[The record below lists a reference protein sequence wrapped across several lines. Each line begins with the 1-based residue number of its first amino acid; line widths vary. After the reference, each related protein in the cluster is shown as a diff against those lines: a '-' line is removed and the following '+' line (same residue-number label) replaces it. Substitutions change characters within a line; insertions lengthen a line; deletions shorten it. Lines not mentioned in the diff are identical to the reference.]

1 MHAYLSGGV
10 GGRPITEPTVMGH
23 ESAGEV
29 IAVGDLVT
37 THKVGDRVAGE
48 SNRFVP

>member
-1 MHAYLSGGV
+1 
-10 GGRPITEPTVMGH
+10 MGH

-29 IAVGDLVT
+29 IAVGDRVT

-48 SNRFVP
+48 LGGFSGSYWVGEGDADGRCL

>member
-1 MHAYLSGGV
+1 M
-10 GGRPITEPTVMGH
+10 VMGH

-29 IAVGDLVT
+29 IAVGDRVT

-48 SNRFVP
+48 LGVSCGVLGRVC